1 VFALLKQMRGLE
13 CLSLELHAG
22 VVIDQTKPHPLG
34 AVLGSAWGRGVLSIR
49 GLRRFA
55 LFFSTGDPPMLPE
68 FSYRLSERLRTLM
81 TGEKADERYAEF
93 LAMNRAGRGRRETA
107 ATLEAAAVGH

>member
-1 VFALLKQMRGLE
+1 
-13 CLSLELHAG
+13 
-22 VVIDQTKPHPLG
+22 
-34 AVLGSAWGRGVLSIR
+34 
-49 GLRRFA
+49 
-55 LFFSTGDPPMLPE
+55 MLPE